1 MGWSRKLSSV
11 KYAANAE
18 ALAAVYFPIKKQG
31 LTALCCQAL
40 FLCFTSLEKVGGL
53 LAHKMSIITF

>member
-31 LTALCCQAL
+31 LTALCCQAM
-40 FLCFTSLEKVGGL
+40 FLFTSLEKVGGL